1 MAATVLIVEDSRT
14 QAKQLEMKL
23 TEQGIDVL
31 VAYDGEQGIQLAGE
45 HHPDVIVLDVKLP
58 KMSGHEVCK
67 HLKDDPKT
75 ADIPV
80 FMLSAST
87 DPEHTMAGLQAG
99 AEDYIPKDVFAANY
113 LLDTLRSM
121 GLI

>member
-1 MAATVLIVEDSRT
+1 
-14 QAKQLEMKL
+14 MKL
-23 TEQGIDVL
+23 TEQGINVF

-58 KMSGHEVCK
+58 RMSGHEVCK

-99 AEDYIPKDVFAANY
+99 AEDYITKDVFASSY

-121 GLI
+121 KLIS